1 MKIEASPFKDF
12 YRVVDPSLN
21 LGDIY
26 LSSEVMQYLENQEKL
41 ESLEDMQF
49 LISLP
54 TQEWEIS
61 DQAPVGTLGT
71 LASVIFYV
79 RGTVQQQDD
88 RIICTI
94 PYSLNSL
101 S

>member
-1 MKIEASPFKDF
+1 MKIEASPLKDF

-49 LISLP
+49 LISL
-54 TQEWEIS
+54 Q
-61 DQAPVGTLGT
+61 
-71 LASVIFYV
+71 
-79 RGTVQQQDD
+79 
-88 RIICTI
+88 
-94 PYSLNSL
+94 NN
-101 S
+101 